1 MGQEFAQEREWSEQR
16 GLDWELLEDRQH
28 KQMQDYMKALWTLY
42 QEQPALYEMDYD
54 PAGFEWINHMEYDK
68 SMLTF
73 IRKGKKRDTTL
84 VFVCNFSD
92 VAYPKYQMGV
102 PYPGKYK
109 EIFNSDAKKFGGSGV
124 VNARV
129 KASKKEECD
138 ERKHSIVINVA
149 PLSVQIFSF
158 TKNETKKAEKKAEE
172 KTPKISKVRKTLEEK
187 IEAERQQEEKKYEAK
202 PSKPAK
208 TVKEEKK
215 PKKAEITEK
224 PEKSV
229 KAEKTEE
236 SKLKKTVRRK
246 KQEK

>member
-1 MGQEFAQEREWSEQR
+1 MPGEKEKKFANLRAACGFMLGHPGKKLLFMGQEFAQLQEWSEAR
-16 GLDWELLEDRQH
+16 ELDWYLLGEEKHR
-28 KQMQDYMKALWTLY
+28 QMQNYVKKLLHLY
-42 QEQPALYEMDYD
+42 QKERALYECDND
-54 PAGFEWINHMEYDK
+54 PAGFEWVINHMEYDK

-73 IRKGKKRDTTL
+73 MRKGKKRDTTL

-129 KASKKEECD
+129 KASKKEERD

-158 TKNETKKAEKKAEE
+158 TKNETSREGREKAQKGGNN
-172 KTPKISKVRKTLEEK
+172 R
-187 IEAERQQEEKKYEAK
+187 EA
-202 PSKPAK
+202 
-208 TVKEEKK
+208 
-215 PKKAEITEK
+215 
-224 PEKSV
+224 
-229 KAEKTEE
+229 
-236 SKLKKTVRRK
+236 
-246 KQEK
+246 